1 MVDKNRWEIE
11 SFEFFKTNPTPRAS
25 SPHWV
30 QLQLDIREET
40 SGVADPSWC
49 LAPMGPHLSPSRAD
63 ELFAHRRKL
72 VSPILDHSGGHMAK
86 YEADKSANVSIWSVM
101 LLIVVM
107 TGFTAVVMLFS

>member
-1 MVDKNRWEIE
+1 MENKNCWEIE
-11 SFEFFKTNPTPRAS
+11 SFEFFETNPTPRAS

-30 QLQLDIREET
+30 QLQLDIKERT
-40 SGVADPSWC
+40 SDVAGPSRC
-49 LAPMGPHLSPSRAD
+49 LAPLGPHLSPGRAD
-63 ELFAHRRKL
+63 EIFCQHKP
-72 VSPILDHSGGHMAK
+72 VSPILDHSGGPMAK